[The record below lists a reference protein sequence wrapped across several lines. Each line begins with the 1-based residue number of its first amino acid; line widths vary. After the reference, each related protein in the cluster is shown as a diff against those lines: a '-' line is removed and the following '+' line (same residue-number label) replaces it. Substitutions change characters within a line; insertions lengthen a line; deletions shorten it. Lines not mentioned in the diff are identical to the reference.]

1 MKGDKGSVNLM
12 VVVFLAILI
21 SSLTVAINIG
31 FLTLQK
37 SNLQKVTDQAA
48 LTAVQE
54 IDLAAYYQTGL
65 TRELAL
71 NRSNS
76 ERVAREFIKLNSQF
90 QNKIDTEVLFQGGE
104 ITLNN
109 EVLVNLPIAPKQI
122 AVVIRAS
129 ASARLVVG
137 F

>member
-1 MKGDKGSVNLM
+1 MRCDKGSVNLM
-12 VVVFLAILI
+12 VIVFLAILI

-48 LTAVQE
+48 LAAVQE
-54 IDLAAYYQTGL
+54 IDLAAYYQNGL
-65 TRELAL
+65 TQELAL
-71 NRSNS
+71 NRINS
-76 ERVAREFIKLNSQF
+76 ERAAREFIKLNSRF
-90 QNKIDTEVLFQGGE
+90 QNKIDSEVLFRGGE

-109 EVLVNLPIAPKQI
+109 EVLVNLPIAPQQI

>member
-1 MKGDKGSVNLM
+1 MKNESGTVNLM
-12 VVVFLAILI
+12 ILVFLAIVI

-37 SNLQKVTDQAA
+37 TNLQKITDQAA
-48 LTAVQE
+48 LAAVQE
-54 IDLAAYYQTGL
+54 IDLASYYKFGVTQEL
-65 TRELAL
+65 TLNRVNSEKSARAFIAL
-71 NRSNS
+71 NS
-76 ERVAREFIKLNSQF
+76 KF
-90 QNKIDTEVLFQGGE
+90 QNKINTEVIVKSSE

-122 AVVIRAS
+122 YIPIRAS
-129 ASARLVVG
+129 ASARLVAG